1 MAAIKRRDESR
12 RRLKLNIVP
21 GREVLN
27 LDLHTALQTVT
38 DMSVK
43 SRCSQS
49 DCLLACLCE
58 WSASETRCLLQQLP
72 AAKARVFKMTMMH
85 KKKASKENSYM
96 LFLQDGLFSCN
107 WDTLSV
113 RYGKAGMLLE
123 PGGFF
128 AGFIPIPCM
137 CSADNG
143 PPCTPPPPPAPSQ
156 APARLCPGVEAAGG
170 SGVTAPESAHCT
182 DSPVQGLAK
191 PSLRGP

>member
-1 MAAIKRRDESR
+1 MAAIKRGDESR
-12 RRLKLNIVP
+12 HRLKFNIVP

-27 LDLHTALQTVT
+27 LDLHSAPQTVT
-38 DMSVK
+38 DLSAK

-58 WSASETRCLLQQLP
+58 RSAPETRCLLQQLP
-72 AAKARVFKMTMMH
+72 AAKAHVFKMTVMH

-113 RYGKAGMLLE
+113 RCGKAGMLLE

-128 AGFIPIPCM
+128 FAGFVPIPCM
-137 CSADNG
+137 CSADDG
-143 PPCTPPPPPAPSQ
+143 PPCTPPPPPAPSW
-156 APARLCPGVEAAGG
+156 APAMLCPGVEAAGG
-170 SGVTAPESAHCT
+170 SGVTAPESAHCP
-182 DSPVQGLAK
+182 DSHRTGTSQAFA
-191 PSLRGP
+191 